1 MMPRPPRVIAQAIFD
16 VVTGVTRRG
25 QATPSDAVQRA
36 TATTIGHRGIT
47 CRRALAY
54 DVPSESE
61 PGRVHVVALYLKYKR
76 DLIGYFSWTYDD
88 RARKR
93 KPWRNEITGAR
104 CSCPNRAE
112 LAAIGGEGG
121 EGRAPCRHIISA
133 LALARLD
140 GYRLEEPKT

>member
-1 MMPRPPRVIAQAIFD
+1 MMPHPPRAIAQAIFD

-36 TATTIGHRGIT
+36 AATTIGHRGIT

-61 PGRVHVVALYLKYKR
+61 PGRVHVVALYLRLKR
-76 DLIGYFSWTYDD
+76 DRSQP
-88 RARKR
+88 RATDVRSGSDA
-93 KPWRNEITGAR
+93 WRNEITGAR

-112 LAAIGGEGG
+112 LAPIGGKAGD
-121 EGRAPCRHIISA
+121 GRPPCKHIIAA